1 MTITDK
7 DGFAFLPKRCDKC
20 NRLFWFEP
28 YWVYYKEVGIERYSL
43 KQIKCKNHGECKGGD
58 SNG

>member
-7 DGFAFLPKRCDKC
+7 DGFALLPKRCDKC

-43 KQIKCKNHGECKGGD
+43 KQIKCKNHGERKGEEK
-58 SNG
+58 